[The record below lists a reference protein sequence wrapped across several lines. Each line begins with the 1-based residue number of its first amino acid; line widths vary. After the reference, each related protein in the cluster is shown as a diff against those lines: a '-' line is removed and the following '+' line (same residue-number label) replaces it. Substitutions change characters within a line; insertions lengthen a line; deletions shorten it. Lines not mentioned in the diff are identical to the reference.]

1 MIKQKMK
8 KICALALVG
17 ALAAVTALSGMP
29 GEGNAAKKA
38 RLKAKAISVEAGST
52 KKIQILGK
60 QKKHTYTFVSKDK
73 KIAKVSAKGVVTGVK
88 AGKTKIVV
96 KDEYKLKKKKM
107 SKTLGN
113 VTVKV
118 TITKTN
124 KNPEQ
129 AGTNAPNAGTQMPSQ
144 TSVPTQTQMPVQTQM
159 PLQTAL
165 PSQTPTQTESP
176 ADILNLWPDEEIDP
190 ESTKEPD
197 TPARYYMADEGV
209 TYGEMREITY
219 PSTTTGVD
227 RKANVLLPLDYS
239 EDVQYPVMYLL
250 HGLDGDHNE
259 WKNNG
264 NPVQIIGNLIYNYEA
279 REMIVVMPNARA
291 RENDAGG
298 PSDSHSVPHFEA
310 FNNFKN
316 DLLNDLMPYIKA
328 NFSIAEGRE
337 STAIAGLSMGGRT
350 ALYIGISEPEMFG
363 YVGAFSPAI
372 GVLPYDVEPEGLFKP
387 EEFKL
392 PDLYNGKNFVMI
404 CTANYDSVVHETP
417 VEYAQKL
424 IENGTKIM
432 FFMRQGGDHGWDTWR
447 DGLYHFAKR
456 IFTQI

>member
-1 MIKQKMK
+1 MITQKMK
-8 KICALALVG
+8 KVCALALVG
-17 ALAAVTALSGMP
+17 VLAAVTALSAMP
-29 GEGNAAKKA
+29 GEGSAAKKA
-38 RLKAKAISVEAGST
+38 RLKVKKISVAAGRT
-52 KKIQILGK
+52 KKIKIQNR
-60 QKKHTYTFVSKDK
+60 QKKHTYTFASKNK

-88 AGKTKIVV
+88 AGKTKITV
-96 KDEYKLKKKKM
+96 KDNYKLKKKKK
-107 SKTLGN
+107 SKILGN
-113 VTVKV
+113 VTVTV
-118 TITKTN
+118 T
-124 KNPEQ
+124 
-129 AGTNAPNAGTQMPSQ
+129 GTNQNPAQAGTQMPPQ
-144 TSVPTQTQMPVQTQM
+144 ATMQPQPTM
-159 PLQTAL
+159 PLQTAMPSETAL
-165 PSQTPTQTESP
+165 PTISP
-176 ADILNLWPDEEIDP
+176 SDILNLWPDEELDP

-197 TPARYYMADEGV
+197 TPARYHAAVEGV

-219 PSTTTGVD
+219 PSKTTGVD
-227 RKANVLLPLDYS
+227 RKANVLLPPDYN

-264 NPVQIIGNLIYNYEA
+264 SPAQIIGNLIDNGEA

-291 RENDAGG
+291 RANDAGG

-316 DLLNDLMPYIKA
+316 DLLNDLMPYIKEH
-328 NFSIAEGRE
+328 FSIAEGRE
-337 STAIAGLSMGGRT
+337 STAVAGLSMGGRT

-404 CTANYDSVVHETP
+404 CTANVDSVVHETP

-432 FFMRQGGDHGWDTWR
+432 FFMRQGGDHGWDTWK

>member
-1 MIKQKMK
+1 MITQKMK
-8 KICALALVG
+8 KTCALAMVG

-29 GEGNAAKKA
+29 GTGNAAKKA
-38 RLKAKAISVEAGST
+38 RLKAKVISVAAGST

-60 QKKHTYTFVSKDK
+60 QKKHTYTFASKNK

-96 KDEYKLKKKKM
+96 KDEYKLKKKKK

-118 TITKTN
+118 AKTN

-129 AGTNAPNAGTQMPSQ
+129 AGKAANAGTQMPSQ
-144 TSVPTQTQMPVQTQM
+144 T
-159 PLQTAL
+159 AL
-165 PSQTPTQTESP
+165 PPQTTLQPQATMPTQTETPIQTEMPSQTETP
-176 ADILNLWPDEEIDP
+176 EDILNLWPDEEIDP

-197 TPARYYMADEGV
+197 TPARYYATLDGV

-219 PSTTTGVD
+219 PSTTTGTD
-227 RKANVLLPLDYS
+227 RKANVLLPPDYN
-239 EDVQYPVMYLL
+239 EDVRYPVMYLL

-264 NPVQIIGNLIYNYEA
+264 NPAQIIGNLIDNGEA

-298 PSDSHSVPHFEA
+298 PSDSLSVPHFQA

-363 YVGAFSPAI
+363 YVGAFSPAV
-372 GVLPYDVEPEGLFKP
+372 GVLPYDTEPEGLFKP

-404 CTANYDSVVHETP
+404 CTANVDSVVHDVP

>member
-1 MIKQKMK
+1 MITQKMK
-8 KICALALVG
+8 KTCALVLVG

-38 RLKAKAISVEAGST
+38 RLKAKVISVAAGST

-60 QKKHTYTFVSKDK
+60 QKKHTYKFVSKDK

-96 KDEYKLKKKKM
+96 KDEYKLKKKKK
-107 SKTLGN
+107 SKVLGN

-118 TITKTN
+118 TKTN
-124 KNPEQ
+124 KSPEQ
-129 AGTNAPNAGTQMPSQ
+129 AATATNTPNAG
-144 TSVPTQTQMPVQTQM
+144 TQM

-165 PSQTPTQTESP
+165 PSQASIPTQTPTSLQTEMPSQTESP

-197 TPARYYMADEGV
+197 TPARYHVEVDGV

-227 RKANVLLPLDYS
+227 RKANVLLPPDYN

-264 NPVQIIGNLIYNYEA
+264 KPAQIIGNLIDNGEA

-298 PSDSHSVPHFEA
+298 PSDSHSVPHFQA

-316 DLLNDLMPYIKA
+316 DLLNDLMPYMKA

-432 FFMRQGGDHGWDTWR
+432 FFMRQGGDHGWDTWK